1 MITYMRKF
9 LIPVLLAAMTSPA
22 LADEIPLAS
31 LSAYLNGLTS
41 AETDFTQIN
50 SDGSGAKGKLFIR
63 RPGRMRF
70 EYSKPDKTLVLASGG
85 QVAIF
90 DTKSNQPPEQYPLAR
105 TPLNLILAAMIDLG
119 QARMVVGHGEDGK
132 LTVVTAQDPDHPEY
146 GTIALGFTANPVA
159 LRQWVVTDQAG
170 AQTIVLLDDLRVGGT
185 YPPSLF
191 SIQSEVAK
199 NSRTNR

>member
-105 TPLNLILAAMIDLG
+105 TPLNLILAARIDLG